1 MKIGSDEHKILFCRQ
16 FIDSYTEFE
25 PAALPWPE
33 LDQTALERLRTV
45 PFWQEVR
52 HTERRAGAI
61 VAAFTETIT
70 DPLVHEAVALQGR
83 EEARHARLLAVM
95 IERYGIDAPEQ
106 PLEPLGPDL
115 ETGFIDFGFGECL
128 DSFLGFGAFKF
139 ARQSG
144 FLPEAMFDIF
154 DVLMFEETRH
164 IVFFINWMAWR
175 ERQHGRG
182 AAWLRNANALRFYG
196 RAFGRLA
203 GTVRRG
209 QKEND
214 GRDFS
219 ATQASMFLDGF
230 SFRGFVEECYRENAR
245 RMAVFEPALLQPR
258 LLPRLAD
265 AALAGLRLW
274 SRVRPGVLRSPSP
287 PGGTPA

>member
-1 MKIGSDEHKILFCRQ
+1 MKIGSDAHKTMFCRQ
-16 FIDSYTEFE
+16 FIDSYTEFD
-25 PAALPWPE
+25 PALLPWPDLE
-33 LDQTALERLRTV
+33 PDALDRLRSV
-45 PFWQEVR
+45 PFWREVR

-70 DPLVHEAVALQGR
+70 DPLVREAVALQGL
-83 EEARHARLLAVM
+83 EEARHAKLLAVM
-95 IERYGIDAPEQ
+95 IDRYGIEAPEQ
-106 PLEPLGPDL
+106 PLEPLTPDL

-139 ARQSG
+139 ARQSN

-175 ERQHGRG
+175 ETQRGRG
-182 AAWLRNANALRFYG
+182 LSLLRNANSLRFYG
-196 RAFGRLA
+196 RAIGRLI

-209 QKEND
+209 QDQND
-214 GRDFS
+214 GQDFS
-219 ATQASMFLDGF
+219 ATQASMFLEGF

-245 RMAVFEPALLQPR
+245 RMGAFDPGLLQPR
-258 LLPRLAD
+258 FMPRLAD
-265 AALAGLRLW
+265 TALSGLRLW
-274 SRVRPGVLRSPSP
+274 NRLRPGLLTKPVP
-287 PGGTPA
+287 PGAGA